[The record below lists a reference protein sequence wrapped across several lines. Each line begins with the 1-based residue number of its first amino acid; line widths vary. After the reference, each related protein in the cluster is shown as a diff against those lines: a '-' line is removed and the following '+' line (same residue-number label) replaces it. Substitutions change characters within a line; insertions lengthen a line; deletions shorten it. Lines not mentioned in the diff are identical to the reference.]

1 MNKRCRWGRIGS
13 TCSPQTLVPLYLSQH
28 FLNITTDTF
37 NNPFLCRLAALTHEW
52 FMNVFV
58 NKTEE
63 NDDVRK
69 GEARGLYIPCPDDYK
84 NYCVHGECQFPR
96 TPDKPSCR
104 YTHTHDCVC
113 ICYVLKYKYY
123 TSLFLNRWY
132 DVVIFEQLCWNE
144 SVNDVILKKNHST
157 TSNSTV
163 VH

>member
-1 MNKRCRWGRIGS
+1 MSVNKTTHWSTNKQTIKPTNKRCRWGRIGS

-37 NNPFLCRLAALTHEW
+37 NNPFLCRLAALTIHEW

-104 YTHTHDCVC
+104 YTHTRLYLYLLRVEVQ
-113 ICYVLKYKYY
+113 ILYIAVLEQMVRRSNIWTTVLKWK
-123 TSLFLNRWY
+123 
-132 DVVIFEQLCWNE
+132 C
-144 SVNDVILKKNHST
+144 
-157 TSNSTV
+157 
-163 VH
+163 